1 VGELRST
8 REGPQSGGVL
18 SPGVVVCISTTVGA
32 DSSDD
37 TADGMNGT
45 LEDGDDLANLDYA
58 QSIIRD
64 CWSKIKD
71 GRDLGRS
78 EIREVMMA
86 QDNLQGVKEKEATIQ
101 MWCEVLR
108 LRG

>member
-1 VGELRST
+1 
-8 REGPQSGGVL
+8 
-18 SPGVVVCISTTVGA
+18 
-32 DSSDD
+32 
-37 TADGMNGT
+37 MNGT

-78 EIREVMMA
+78 EVREVMMA
-86 QDNLQGVKEKEATIQ
+86 QDNLQSIKEKEATIQ